1 MLSRAGIL
9 LPASGRI
16 RRLSAFGKTLG
27 AFCGAIL
34 ADHAAR
40 ADWRANLSPLLA
52 QESAAEGGYPI
63 IEWAIV
69 VVLIGAAVFVI
80 CRSSR
85 RN

>member
-9 LPASGRI
+9 VPAFWRT
-16 RRLSAFGKTLG
+16 RRLSAAAKTPA

-34 ADHAAR
+34 AGHAAR
-40 ADWRANLSPLLA
+40 ADWSAHLTPILA
-52 QESAAEGGYPI
+52 QESAAEGGWPI

-69 VVLIGAAVFVI
+69 VVLIGAALFVI